1 MKFNNSIMIG
11 TAHMKKNCKLYI
23 IVIKKKRDT
32 KAHFPQIP

>member
-11 TAHMKKNCKLYI
+11 TANMKKKIVNYNCY
-23 IVIKKKRDT
+23 KKKRDT